1 MKKSIYALLF
11 TLITLNIYSPSAVYA
26 ETPGELVTNT
36 VKQGVQILE
45 DPALKTQTELRREK
59 LWELLE
65 PVFSFE
71 EIAKFAL
78 GPHWQNISA
87 AQQKEFTDS
96 FTTVLKDLYLKRSDE
111 YQGGDV
117 IYVREI
123 VKGDRGKVQ
132 TNFIKDEEKAVVDFS
147 MKKINNAWK
156 VYDITIENVSLLTNY
171 RTQFNSMLAKSSFE
185 DVLQKLKNKKL
196 TVEEPQK

>member
-11 TLITLNIYSPSAVYA
+11 TLIALNMYSPSEVYA

-45 DPALKTQTELRREK
+45 DPVLKGQTELRREK

-132 TNFIKDEEKAVVDFS
+132 TNFIKDDEKAVVDFS

-185 DVLQKLKNKKL
+185 EVLQKLKNKEL